1 MERKLDL
8 IVIRT
13 DTEKSAEEKKAI
25 NTLLSIYKDKK
36 GYEVKEYESK
46 TIVFK
51 TVKEG

>member
-1 MERKLDL
+1 MERELDL

-13 DTEKSAEEKKAI
+13 DVQKTAEEKKAI
-25 NTLLSIYKDKK
+25 NTLLAIYQDKK